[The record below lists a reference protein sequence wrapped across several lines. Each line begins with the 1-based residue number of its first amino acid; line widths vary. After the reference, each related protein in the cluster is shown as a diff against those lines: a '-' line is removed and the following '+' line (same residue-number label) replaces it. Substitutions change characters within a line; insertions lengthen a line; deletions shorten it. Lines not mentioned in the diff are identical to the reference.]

1 MTIAV
6 LIQSIVRQ
14 TTILIAQLAT
24 TGRARAP
31 LAQIADQVFAELVL
45 ELERQGV
52 SRKVTADMFGV
63 SLRTFQRRIQHLEE
77 SPTEQGRSTWEAVLG
92 FIRSR
97 SPLTRTEILTHFA
110 RDDDARVRSV
120 LRDLCESKLVYSTGM
135 GPSTGYR
142 AATEDELGALW
153 RLQGAAGFDE
163 LLWALIYR
171 DGPITLAELAQQVHV
186 DEQTLG
192 EALARLSGSGR
203 IEGTEKAGGNG
214 YSARRL
220 LIPLGSP
227 VGWEAA
233 VFDHFKAMV
242 NTIAGKLREERSA
255 PTLSDTVGG
264 STYTLDVWPG
274 HPLADEVY
282 GTLGRLRAT
291 MVELRERVE
300 AVNAQQ
306 ELPVPY
312 ARVVAYVGQCV
323 INENAHEDD
332 EEAH

>member
-1 MTIAV
+1 
-6 LIQSIVRQ
+6 
-14 TTILIAQLAT
+14 
-24 TGRARAP
+24 
-31 LAQIADQVFAELVL
+31 
-45 ELERQGV
+45 
-52 SRKVTADMFGV
+52 
-63 SLRTFQRRIQHLEE
+63 
-77 SPTEQGRSTWEAVLG
+77 
-92 FIRSR
+92 
-97 SPLTRTEILTHFA
+97 
-110 RDDDARVRSV
+110 
-120 LRDLCESKLVYSTGM
+120 
-135 GPSTGYR
+135 
-142 AATEDELGALW
+142 
-153 RLQGAAGFDE
+153 LQGAAGFDE

-186 DEQTLG
+186 DEHTLG
-192 EALARLSGSGR
+192 EALARLSRAGR
-203 IEGTEKAGGNG
+203 IEGTEKAGANT

-242 NTIAGKLREERSA
+242 NTIAGKLREDRSA

-306 ELPVPY
+306 ELPVSY
-312 ARVVAYVGQCV
+312 ARVVAYVGQHV

-332 EEAH
+332 EEAQ

>member
-31 LAQIADQVFAELVL
+31 LAQIADQVFAELVF

-52 SRKVTADMFGV
+52 SRKVSADMFGL
-63 SLRTFQRRIQHLEE
+63 SIRTFQRRIQHIEE
-77 SPTEQGRSTWEAVLG
+77 SSTEKGRSTWEAVLD

-97 SPLTRTEILTHFA
+97 SLLTRAEILTHFVL
-110 RDDDARVRSV
+110 DDDARVRSV
-120 LRDLCESKLVYSTGM
+120 LRDLCESKLVFSSGM
-135 GPSTGYR
+135 GASTVYR
-142 AATEDELGALW
+142 AASEEELGALW
-153 RLQGAAGFDE
+153 RLQGAEGFEE

-171 DGPITLAELAQQVHV
+171 DGPITLTELVQHVHV
-186 DEQTLG
+186 DEPTLG
-192 EALARLSGSGR
+192 AALAHLSDSGR
-203 IEGTEKAGGNG
+203 IEVTEKAGA
-214 YSARRL
+214 SAYTARTL

-233 VFDHFKAMV
+233 VFDHFKAAV
-242 NTIAGKLREERSA
+242 NTIAGKLREDRTA
-255 PTLSDTVGG
+255 PTLSGHVGG

-282 GTLGRLRAT
+282 GTLGRFRAT
-291 MVELRERVE
+291 MVDLRARVE
-300 AVNAQQ
+300 GVNAKG
-306 ELPVPY
+306 EVPTDY
-312 ARVVAYVGQCV
+312 ARVVTYVGQHV
-323 INENAHEDD
+323 ISENHHEDSED
-332 EEAH
+332 Q

>member
-31 LAQIADQVFAELVL
+31 LAQIAGQVFSELVQ

-52 SRKVTADMFGV
+52 SRKVSADMFGV
-63 SLRTFQRRIQHLEE
+63 SLRTFQRKLQRMEE
-77 SPTEQGRSTWEAVLG
+77 SSTEQGRSTWEAVLE
-92 FIRSR
+92 FIRSK
-97 SPLTRTEILTHFA
+97 PLVTRGEILTRFA
-110 RDDDARVRSV
+110 RDDDAQVRGV
-120 LRDLCESKLVYSTGM
+120 LRDLCDSKLIFSSGASAGTI
-135 GPSTGYR
+135 YR
-142 AATEDELGALW
+142 AASEEELGALW
-153 RLQGAAGFDE
+153 HLQGPEGFDE

-171 DGPITLAELAQQVHV
+171 DGPLTVAELVHQVHL
-186 DEQTLG
+186 DEQVLG
-192 EALARLSGSGR
+192 EALARLSGAGR
-203 IEGTEKAGGNG
+203 IELLEKGGVPA
-214 YSARRL
+214 YSAQNL

-242 NTIAGKLREERSA
+242 NTITGKLREDRSA
-255 PTLSDTVGG
+255 PTLVDRVGG
-264 STYTLDVWPG
+264 STYTLDIWPG
-274 HPLADEVY
+274 HRLAEEVY

-300 AVNAQQ
+300 RANA
-306 ELPVPY
+306 EEPLPVDFT
-312 ARVVAYVGQCV
+312 RVVTYVGQCV
-323 INENAHEDD
+323 IGESEHEERDA
-332 EEAH
+332 E